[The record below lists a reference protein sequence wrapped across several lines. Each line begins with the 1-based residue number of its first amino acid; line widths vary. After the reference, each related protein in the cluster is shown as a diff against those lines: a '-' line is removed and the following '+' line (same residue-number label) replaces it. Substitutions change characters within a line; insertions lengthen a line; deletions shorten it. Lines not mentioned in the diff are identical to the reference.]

1 MTRRFDRSPD
11 GRKIHMQSLAA
22 PGHLDFRLGGG
33 SSYEQAFQIC
43 RKMGLGYPEL
53 EEIYRRA
60 IFNILA
66 RNQNDHAK
74 NTTLLMDRRGQWSLA
89 PAYVLTF
96 AYQPNGLLKSEHQM
110 TLNGKRDDFEMN
122 DLLSAAKKAN
132 VKPRRAKSI
141 IDEVK
146 SDLNNWPKHGHASGV
161 TQGFSVGIAQQFRQ
175 IS

>member
-1 MTRRFDRSPD
+1 
-11 GRKIHMQSLAA
+11 
-22 PGHLDFRLGGG
+22 
-33 SSYEQAFQIC
+33 
-43 RKMGLGYPEL
+43 
-53 EEIYRRA
+53 
-60 IFNILA
+60 
-66 RNQNDHAK
+66 
-74 NTTLLMDRRGQWSLA
+74 
-89 PAYVLTF
+89 
-96 AYQPNGLLKSEHQM
+96 EHQM